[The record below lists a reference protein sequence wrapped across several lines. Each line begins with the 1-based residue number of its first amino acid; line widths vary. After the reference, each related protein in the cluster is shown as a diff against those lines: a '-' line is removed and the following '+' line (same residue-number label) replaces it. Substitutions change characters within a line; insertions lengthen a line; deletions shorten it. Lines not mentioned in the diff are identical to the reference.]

1 MLIKVLAEL
10 WKIIEEQSQLIKKLT
25 QKVAEQENLIDEL
38 LKG

>member
-1 MLIKVLAEL
+1 MTKVLAEL